1 MTKKLSEDYIKFTL
15 SLSTS
20 EAQQEIRKLEK
31 ASENLKNEN
40 KQLQK
45 EMIKLT
51 SEGKRNSREYQNLR
65 AQLRANTRELSEN
78 KSKMNQLA
86 STLDTTTKTYAQLRK
101 EYGTL
106 KRQMEHIPKALQ
118 PEEYERLQR
127 QLNETAEAMNRLK
140 VAATAPA
147 SDEGNSWFGKLKGKL
162 RNGWQNIKMGGW
174 YALGA
179 EGVEILKSF
188 QNQAREFVAQGIEMA
203 TSADGVLRAFRQLD
217 SPGLLQNLRRATK
230 NTVNDLQLMQAAV
243 KARDFRIP
251 LEDMG
256 KYLAFAQLKAQQ
268 TGQSVDYMTDSI
280 VTGLGRKSVLILD
293 NLGLSAAEINEE
305 VERTGDFMKGVA
317 TIVDRQLAQA
327 GEYVS
332 AKDKATQADVRLQ
345 NAQLRLGEKLA
356 WVGNLWNGTKNAMAA
371 TLELFLP
378 MNKAEQAYIRRK
390 EELTRREEQHRDRL
404 KELIA
409 VMQDEYA
416 SSFRR
421 LDAMKAIEKEYPAL
435 FQKYIDEKGHITD
448 LIGLWKTYNEQRQQ
462 EKVERNRGSL
472 EEIDRR
478 LGFWRREEASAKNN
492 PNLHG
497 SKNRER
503 YAREQ
508 IEKLEEERRM
518 VYADVRAD
526 QMKQWQLDLKKQT
539 DAQIKA
545 ELEEMK
551 RLQSVYKHNKRQT
564 LNVSLGTWKGST
576 TGKEVD
582 ERIALLEGEQ
592 ASRTPKKEIRNK
604 AYWEQRKKEAEDAR
618 NALDEQEKNSARWNE
633 LTAQIEE
640 AKAKIEEVW
649 GGGKKSATPTTT
661 PSGGGKATVPPAISP
676 LTPEE
681 AQAAEEERWQQE
693 EEAEE
698 RYLKRYGTLMQRREA
713 IQGEYARRMEAATT
727 EGDRMMLQ
735 KQMEEALGAL
745 DMEKLKDEI
754 NWELVFGD
762 LGKASKQSLEDAKK
776 QLKAF
781 RESPEYKAMSV
792 DQKKVVDES
801 LDKIQS
807 ALVDNG
813 GLLGGLPDQL
823 QALKAAQDELTLAQE
838 EYNKAMREGTDAEKE
853 AATKKKNAAE
863 KKKQNAEVTVEKSAD
878 KAVKNVSTLAGV
890 ISELGTN
897 SEMSLSQVGQLGLQ
911 IADVFTEVSGK
922 VGGMVGAILSVLD
935 GVNKQ
940 GFEGFMHNVFGSVL
954 NAAGSTW
961 NTLTFGATSK
971 IFGTGESDP
980 QLAHDIERL
989 TLSNQEL
996 KNSIDRLAEKMEDSP
1011 VAEATDIY
1019 EEQKRRMEESMANVQ
1034 EMMRREGDAYKKGVR
1049 GKHSSDYYVDK
1060 NMSEA
1065 EWKRISDIVGQSVTH
1080 AGDFWA
1086 LTSEQMAKVRDEATD
1101 LYAKIKLHANDG
1113 YRDAAQYMDEYADYY
1128 KQLQELEAAYRERLT
1143 STSFDEVRNG
1153 FRDMLLDM
1161 EADTED
1167 FAQSFEK
1174 MMQRAIIES
1183 MVSKTYADRLKKWY
1197 EDFGKAMA
1205 SEGTVD
1211 KDEQDDLRRE
1221 WDKIVQDALQER
1233 NELMASMGW
1242 DASAAQQQEASAKGF
1257 QSMSQ
1262 DTGDELNGR
1271 FTALQESGIRIE
1283 AVLGLIGQT
1292 VQQAYVNGT
1301 HLLECSTEI
1310 RDILH
1315 ECNDHLGRIEKH
1327 TALLPRLTEATEKSE
1342 QHLNDKL

>member
-1 MTKKLSEDYIKFTL
+1 MAKKLSEDYIKFTL

-162 RNGWQNIKMGGW
+162 KNGWQNIKMGGW

-317 TIVDRQLAQA
+317 AIVDRQLAQA

-492 PNLHG
+492 PNLYG
-497 SKNRER
+497 AKNRER

-618 NALDEQEKNSARWNE
+618 DALDEQEKNSARWNE

-649 GGGKKSATPTTT
+649 GGGKKPATPTTT
-661 PSGGGKATVPPAISP
+661 PSGGGEATVPPVISP
-676 LTPEE
+676 LTPEVL
-681 AQAAEEERWQQE
+681 R
-693 EEAEE
+693 
-698 RYLKRYGTLMQRREA
+698 
-713 IQGEYARRMEAATT
+713 
-727 EGDRMMLQ
+727 D
-735 KQMEEALGAL
+735 
-745 DMEKLKDEI
+745 
-754 NWELVFGD
+754 LV
-762 LGKASKQSLEDAKK
+762 
-776 QLKAF
+776 
-781 RESPEYKAMSV
+781 
-792 DQKKVVDES
+792 
-801 LDKIQS
+801 
-807 ALVDNG
+807 
-813 GLLGGLPDQL
+813 
-823 QALKAAQDELTLAQE
+823 
-838 EYNKAMREGTDAEKE
+838 
-853 AATKKKNAAE
+853 
-863 KKKQNAEVTVEKSAD
+863 
-878 KAVKNVSTLAGV
+878 
-890 ISELGTN
+890 
-897 SEMSLSQVGQLGLQ
+897 
-911 IADVFTEVSGK
+911 
-922 VGGMVGAILSVLD
+922 
-935 GVNKQ
+935 
-940 GFEGFMHNVFGSVL
+940 
-954 NAAGSTW
+954 
-961 NTLTFGATSK
+961 
-971 IFGTGESDP
+971 
-980 QLAHDIERL
+980 
-989 TLSNQEL
+989 
-996 KNSIDRLAEKMEDSP
+996 
-1011 VAEATDIY
+1011 
-1019 EEQKRRMEESMANVQ
+1019 
-1034 EMMRREGDAYKKGVR
+1034 
-1049 GKHSSDYYVDK
+1049 
-1060 NMSEA
+1060 
-1065 EWKRISDIVGQSVTH
+1065 
-1080 AGDFWA
+1080 
-1086 LTSEQMAKVRDEATD
+1086 
-1101 LYAKIKLHANDG
+1101 
-1113 YRDAAQYMDEYADYY
+1113 
-1128 KQLQELEAAYRERLT
+1128 
-1143 STSFDEVRNG
+1143 
-1153 FRDMLLDM
+1153 
-1161 EADTED
+1161 
-1167 FAQSFEK
+1167 
-1174 MMQRAIIES
+1174 
-1183 MVSKTYADRLKKWY
+1183 
-1197 EDFGKAMA
+1197 
-1205 SEGTVD
+1205 
-1211 KDEQDDLRRE
+1211 
-1221 WDKIVQDALQER
+1221 
-1233 NELMASMGW
+1233 
-1242 DASAAQQQEASAKGF
+1242 
-1257 QSMSQ
+1257 
-1262 DTGDELNGR
+1262 
-1271 FTALQESGIRIE
+1271 
-1283 AVLGLIGQT
+1283 
-1292 VQQAYVNGT
+1292 
-1301 HLLECSTEI
+1301 
-1310 RDILH
+1310 
-1315 ECNDHLGRIEKH
+1315 
-1327 TALLPRLTEATEKSE
+1327 
-1342 QHLNDKL
+1342 